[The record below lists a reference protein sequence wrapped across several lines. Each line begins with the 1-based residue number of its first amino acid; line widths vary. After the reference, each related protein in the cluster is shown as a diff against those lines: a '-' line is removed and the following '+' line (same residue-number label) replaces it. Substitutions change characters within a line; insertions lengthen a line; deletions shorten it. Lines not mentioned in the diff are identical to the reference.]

1 MEDSLTSNQS
11 RSIGE
16 IGTRES
22 SGPEHVDEDIVFVM
36 RLRMDQ
42 IDFRSAC
49 TLDGIGL
56 ADRTTAMDY
65 YASNLPKHCTED
77 CDF

>member
-36 RLRMDQ
+36 SSHDSFQLSSQ
-42 IDFRSAC
+42 
-49 TLDGIGL
+49 
-56 ADRTTAMDY
+56 
-65 YASNLPKHCTED
+65 K
-77 CDF
+77 

>member
-1 MEDSLTSNQS
+1 MGWDSTL
-11 RSIGE
+11 E
-16 IGTRES
+16 KLL
-22 SGPEHVDEDIVFVM
+22 EDIVFVM

-65 YASNLPKHCTED
+65 YVSNLPKHCTED